1 MCDMLRHPIEWTR
14 DIHTKPNNL
23 VAAIITKNGEFPEEI
38 GH

>member
-23 VAAIITKNGEFPEEI
+23 VATIIANDGELPEI
-38 GH
+38 VGG